1 MTTASSPNPLAS
13 EHAST
18 VAFLLDT
25 NIAIHLR
32 DGDASVAE
40 RVGLLQDAVLISIIT
55 RVELEGGV
63 YREPAHAALRRA
75 RFDVLLSAIPTLA
88 FDDLAAAMYGSIVS
102 AAGYSRRKL
111 LDRMI
116 AAQALVH
123 RAELVT
129 LNPNDFSDVPG
140 LVLRAW

>member
-1 MTTASSPNPLAS
+1 
-13 EHAST
+13 

-32 DGDASVAE
+32 DGDPAVTKKVAALD
-40 RVGLLQDAVLISIIT
+40 GPVLISIIT

-63 YREPAHAALRRA
+63 HRDPGEAPVRRA
-75 RFDVLLSAIPTLA
+75 RLDALLDAIPVLA
-88 FDDLAAAMYGSIVS
+88 FEAEAARAYGEIVA
-102 AAGYSRRKL
+102 AAGYSRGKL

-123 RAELVT
+123 RARLVT
-129 LNPNDFSDVPG
+129 QNPADFEDVPG
-140 LVLRAW
+140 LDVVGW